1 MATLINGDGNAAVYA
16 AQDADYYAGVEGDVT
31 KILPVGL
38 KMAYEIE
45 DANTIAIKNGVIIT
59 KEGRRIQLD
68 AGSIDEF
75 TIPTGSQGI
84 TKYYIIG
91 YHLYTDSSSN
101 QLCETFV
108 QLMTSESETITE
120 NTFRGGSDEVYVSVY
135 RVTQEGL
142 ALTTIESLLPEG
154 IAIGDLDG
162 IIGDTDISGIG
173 DGTLTGAIDTINS
186 DLTELDAEVNKGY
199 VEVTASGSETYS
211 TLLNR
216 LFALIDATKINSKST
231 LILSNYVGN
240 LMNVSDSQY
249 MFTTVWTAGNSMIS
263 TSTFVVKSSS
273 SGFYVG
279 NTTTNATSYVNY
291 SSNTVTAGQTARI
304 EY

>member
-91 YHLYTDSSSN
+91 YHLYTDASSN

-186 DLTELDAEVNKGY
+186 DLTELDEYVQINIYAQEIWATILTRLSEVIDMSKVTRRSVLVIGNGVVCNLSSFQNTGY
-199 VEVTASGSETYS
+199 GTGLVYTHDEYSMVFTMNITSKTAVYRTYS
-211 TLLNR
+211 GGSWS
-216 LFALIDATKINSKST
+216 ATDIT
-231 LILSNYVGN
+231 N
-240 LMNVSDSQY
+240 LQC
-249 MFTTVWTAGNSMIS
+249 GL
-263 TSTFVVKSSS
+263 
-273 SGFYVG
+273 
-279 NTTTNATSYVNY
+279 NTTLTLYY
-291 SSNTVTAGQTARI
+291 R
-304 EY
+304 

>member
-91 YHLYTDSSSN
+91 YHLYTDASSN

-154 IAIGDLDG
+154 IAIGNLDG
-162 IIGDTDISGIG
+162 IIGDTDISDIG

-186 DLTELDAEVNKGY
+186 DLSELNCGRGSTS
-199 VEVTASGSETYS
+199 VTVSTSNTYAQVLSALYSAADFSKVTKFSKISIGSMVFTNNAGCFS
-211 TLLNR
+211 TVYIGGSPITIRTIAITPSNGKAYQLLNGSTTDIS
-216 LFALIDATKINSKST
+216 ANAAGAGTAT
-231 LILSNYVGN
+231 LY
-240 LMNVSDSQY
+240 Y
-249 MFTTVWTAGNSMIS
+249 
-263 TSTFVVKSSS
+263 
-273 SGFYVG
+273 
-279 NTTTNATSYVNY
+279 
-291 SSNTVTAGQTARI
+291 
-304 EY
+304 

>member
-91 YHLYTDSSSN
+91 YHLYTDASSN

-154 IAIGDLDG
+154 IAIGNLDG

-186 DLTELDAEVNKGY
+186 DLTELRIISTTSPTVEQLKTADIVLARVNLYG
-199 VEVTASGSETYS
+199 SGSYTEIINFVGDGQSSIGMGDWGGNHIMVYTVWNKTDG
-211 TLLNR
+211 TLLCGGQSGYNVRIGEVR
-216 LFALIDATKINSKST
+216 LIYFPT
-231 LILSNYVGN
+231 
-240 LMNVSDSQY
+240 
-249 MFTTVWTAGNSMIS
+249 IS
-263 TSTFVVKSSS
+263 H
-273 SGFYVG
+273 
-279 NTTTNATSYVNY
+279 A
-291 SSNTVTAGQTARI
+291 
-304 EY
+304 

>member
-186 DLTELDAEVNKGY
+186 DLTALGEA
-199 VEVTASGSETYS
+199 
-211 TLLNR
+211 TLLVEFTNTGTESKTLSDNINNYKDIMLVQSNTVNGAYQSSNR
-216 LFALIDATKINSKST
+216 IPVSIFKT
-231 LILSNYVGN
+231 LTNG
-240 LMNVSDSQY
+240 MQ
-249 MFTTVWTAGNSMIS
+249 SMIS
-263 TSTFVVKSSS
+263 SVAGGAYRSWS
-273 SGFYVG
+273 VG
-279 NTTTNATSYVNY
+279 ASYVDETTVSTYAYTDY
-291 SSNTVTAGQTARI
+291 STIPCKGYI
-304 EY
+304 YGIK

>member
-75 TIPTGSQGI
+75 TIPTGSQGV

-186 DLTELDAEVNKGY
+186 DLAELHNPTPDIQY
-199 VEVTASGSETYS
+199 TATSDTTCAQLLAWIRGNTDFSRYTVKSKIVINSGVYIVGDLYEHYISFSRSIVASHAGAATAAFSFNDSDTSNDEFWSGSTS
-211 TLLNR
+211 VISQR
-216 LFALIDATKINSKST
+216 AL
-231 LILSNYVGN
+231 
-240 LMNVSDSQY
+240 
-249 MFTTVWTAGNSMIS
+249 TAGRTMEI
-263 TSTFVVKSSS
+263 
-273 SGFYVG
+273 Y
-279 NTTTNATSYVNY
+279 Y
-291 SSNTVTAGQTARI
+291 
-304 EY
+304 

>member
-186 DLTELDAEVNKGY
+186 DLTELPNWTKLNDNVFYIKKLGIVSVY
-199 VEVTASGSETYS
+199 VIAKATASSGYT
-211 TLLNR
+211 TLGTLPEGYRPRWNINTCVR
-216 LFALIDATKINSKST
+216 NTVNENYQIATTGVVSYLAPDA
-231 LILSNYVGN
+231 
-240 LMNVSDSQY
+240 VSRY
-249 MFTTVWTAGNSMIS
+249 GTII
-263 TSTFVVKSSS
+263 TFV
-273 SGFYVG
+273 
-279 NTTTNATSYVNY
+279 
-291 SSNTVTAGQTARI
+291 AGTFSA
-304 EY
+304 

>member
-186 DLTELDAEVNKGY
+186 DLTELEFDFTFSNTTLAANEAATARSTNAIPTGY
-199 VEVTASGSETYS
+199 RITGVIGIGTGQSLFGIRGYQLENNGTTGAINVF
-211 TLLNR
+211 NR
-216 LFALIDATKINSKST
+216 
-231 LILSNYVGN
+231 
-240 LMNVSDSQY
+240 
-249 MFTTVWTAGNSMIS
+249 S
-263 TSTFVVKSSS
+263 TSSS
-273 SGFYVG
+273 
-279 NTTTNATSYVNY
+279 
-291 SSNTVTAGQTARI
+291 
-304 EY
+304 

>member
-91 YHLYTDSSSN
+91 YHLYTDASSN

-154 IAIGDLDG
+154 IAIGNLDG
-162 IIGDTDISGIG
+162 IIGDTDISDIG

-186 DLTELDAEVNKGY
+186 DLTELENNDFGTIVDISSYTSTSNSYICPNDGY
-199 VEVTASGSETYS
+199 VVMSCGSAANSDVTITILKQNNTSSGVSDCAVGSYTRSSLYVRKGMKVVANNVSSGS
-211 TLLNR
+211 TLS
-216 LFALIDATKINSKST
+216 FIPIT
-231 LILSNYVGN
+231 
-240 LMNVSDSQY
+240 
-249 MFTTVWTAGNSMIS
+249 
-263 TSTFVVKSSS
+263 
-273 SGFYVG
+273 
-279 NTTTNATSYVNY
+279 
-291 SSNTVTAGQTARI
+291 
-304 EY
+304 E

>member
-91 YHLYTDSSSN
+91 YHLYTDASSN

-154 IAIGDLDG
+154 IAIGNLDG
-162 IIGDTDISGIG
+162 IIGDTDISDIG

-186 DLTELDAEVNKGY
+186 DLTEQTIYHQN
-199 VEVTASGSETYS
+199 
-211 TLLNR
+211 NIR
-216 LFALIDATKINSKST
+216 ITKSANVIN
-231 LILSNYVGN
+231 I
-240 LMNVSDSQY
+240 Q
-249 MFTTVWTAGNSMIS
+249 I
-263 TSTFVVKSSS
+263 
-273 SGFYVG
+273 
-279 NTTTNATSYVNY
+279 TNATCAADGRLGPTGVLADYLPSESIIGGANPIMAIDLSARYGNNLQGMLQVYNTGTIY
-291 SSNTVTAGQTARI
+291 MRAAGGGAITTAQIYCTSNLTYICA
-304 EY
+304 

>member
-186 DLTELDAEVNKGY
+186 DLTELEFDFTFSNTTLAANEAATARSTNAIPTGY
-199 VEVTASGSETYS
+199 RITGVIGIGTGQSLFGIRGYQLENNGTTGAINVF
-211 TLLNR
+211 NR
-216 LFALIDATKINSKST
+216 
-231 LILSNYVGN
+231 
-240 LMNVSDSQY
+240 
-249 MFTTVWTAGNSMIS
+249 S
-263 TSTFVVKSSS
+263 TSSSY
-273 SGFYVG
+273 SGEPSMKVLI
-279 NTTTNATSYVNY
+279 AK
-291 SSNTVTAGQTARI
+291 AH
-304 EY
+304 

>member
-91 YHLYTDSSSN
+91 YHLYTDASSN

-154 IAIGDLDG
+154 IAIGNLDG
-162 IIGDTDISGIG
+162 IIGDTDISDIG
-173 DGTLTGAIDTINS
+173 DGTLTGAIDTLSS
-186 DLTELDAEVNKGY
+186 DLTELFIPKW
-199 VEVTASGSETYS
+199 SS
-211 TLLNR
+211 T
-216 LFALIDATKINSKST
+216 KST
-231 LILSNYVGN
+231 GETITLPSNIAWNKMTVVIVADNGGKYAFTYDINKITYNGSITYMNGSYYNNTNSWQVGLTINWSTGVVSVGSCMYVTTAKN
-240 LMNVSDSQY
+240 Y
-249 MFTTVWTAGNSMIS
+249 TFTVDL
-263 TSTFVVKSSS
+263 
-273 SGFYVG
+273 Y
-279 NTTTNATSYVNY
+279 
-291 SSNTVTAGQTARI
+291 
-304 EY
+304 